1 MCNVQLHSVV
11 DTNLLLNA
19 LEKENWTKANKKT
32 EHWIS
37 TVVPLK
43 QQDILHSPPS
53 TTGVAYLRD
62 LAAARKLTSLQTR
75 KVTWHWV
82 SFTQHI
88 STFHPAADLLMRSI
102 LQNTNGFPDT
112 QKQTD
117 MGVASRASCSLPTGH
132 GAGSLQVSQR
142 HAHGVKASSLVW
154 LPSHMKWCKLVKTW
168 GQRSTSLVAQG
179 HFLPKAALMLRVQY
193 VKHLHHHKDW
203 L

>member
-1 MCNVQLHSVV
+1 MHLFSAGGNICPWLKGQPEGLDITEISFKAWRYDSNKTWMLVGNKWQHHQEVSSSFRLQVLYLKLSVYFRKHHIHKKNTALCAMFDYVQLW

-19 LEKENWTKANKKT
+19 LEKQNWTKANKKT

-112 QKQTD
+112 
-117 MGVASRASCSLPTGH
+117 
-132 GAGSLQVSQR
+132 
-142 HAHGVKASSLVW
+142 
-154 LPSHMKWCKLVKTW
+154 
-168 GQRSTSLVAQG
+168 
-179 HFLPKAALMLRVQY
+179 
-193 VKHLHHHKDW
+193 
-203 L
+203 